1 MAAPAGTHAV
11 GTFTAGIGV
20 IGLDPALRR
29 GFGDRLVRC
38 CETDDRE
45 PFQQWMR
52 EHMLTRI
59 PEVF

>member
-1 MAAPAGTHAV
+1 M
-11 GTFTAGIGV
+11 